1 MIVLPTASSRLIK
14 GAKSRS
20 PETMIIMSGEGLMA
34 TRLRQSNINC
44 LSALFLSLEFTR
56 FTRYQA
62 LAW

>member
-1 MIVLPTASSRLIK
+1 
-14 GAKSRS
+14 
-20 PETMIIMSGEGLMA
+20 MA